1 MAQKLWFGNGN
12 LWNFGLHCRYRVS
25 SYALFHSSMHISVII
40 GIEIAKKGLHC
51 SRLKKKEFDGT
62 GVDDK
67 LVT

>member
-1 MAQKLWFGNGN
+1 
-12 LWNFGLHCRYRVS
+12 
-25 SYALFHSSMHISVII
+25 MHISVII

-51 SRLKKKEFDGT
+51 SRLKKEFDGT